1 MQFLSQGMKAL
12 DEGSPSGLTQNYRS
26 ALCQGCS
33 WAGEVLRRVGEEI
46 VKPIGVVQG
55 PSIELDIKENFN
67 EDK

>member
-1 MQFLSQGMKAL
+1 MKGL
-12 DEGSPSGLTQNYRS
+12 DEASPSSLTQNYKGT
-26 ALCQGCS
+26 LCQSCS
-33 WAGEVLRRVGEEI
+33 RSGEDLRRVGEET